1 MIPTRAERCLKAADK
16 EEGRTR
22 SPALSVVVVPRRA
35 PARGGRKRVYLTNF
49 SQLTKRSRFRSG
61 APAFWTV
68 STPPPQS
75 T

>member
-16 EEGRTR
+16 NGGRTR
-22 SPALSVVVVPRRA
+22 CPTPSMVVVPGA
-35 PARGGRKRVYLTNF
+35 SPRGRVYLTNF

>member
-1 MIPTRAERCLKAADK
+1 MIPTRAERGLKAADK

-49 SQLTKRSRFRSG
+49 SQLTKRSRPWS
-61 APAFWTV
+61 APFLTE
-68 STPPPQS
+68 STPSPQS